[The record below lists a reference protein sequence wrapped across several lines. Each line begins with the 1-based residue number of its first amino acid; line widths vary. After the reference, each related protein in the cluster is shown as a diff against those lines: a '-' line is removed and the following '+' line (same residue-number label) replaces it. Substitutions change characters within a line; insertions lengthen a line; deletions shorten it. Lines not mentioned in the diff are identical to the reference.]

1 MSAATGPGSDG
12 ASLLSVQ
19 DVTMRFG
26 GLTAVKNVSVEV
38 PRGSITAVIG
48 PNGAGKTTLFNAIT
62 GVYEPTAGRVLVS
75 GHVPS
80 RQLTAGVIAGF
91 LGVGLATAILLTI
104 ALRIND
110 VWSASIVEL
119 VAAQQL
125 AMQQARAAAAD
136 GAAVAP
142 IPFDWTESARR
153 FITTLLGGGLA
164 WSWLPM
170 IAGFA
175 VGASGRAVIWSRTRR
190 TPDVVASAGVA
201 RTFQNILFPELSLVE
216 NVTVG
221 MDRRL
226 STGFI
231 GSLLALPSALRER
244 AQARA
249 EALKLLQFVGLG
261 EKAEDA
267 AGNLPYGHQRRLE
280 IARALASRPD
290 VILLDEPAAGMNPT
304 ETVDLMRLIRAIR
317 DNGTTVVLIEH
328 HMRVVMGISDRIHV
342 LQYGEKIAEGT
353 PTEIRNDPKCIEAYL
368 GKEELG

>member
-1 MSAATGPGSDG
+1 MS
-12 ASLLSVQ
+12 ASLLSVEG
-19 DVTMRFG
+19 VTMRFG

-38 PRGSITAVIG
+38 PRGTITAVIG

-62 GVYEPTAGRVLVS
+62 GVYEPTEGRVLVS

-80 RQLTAGVIAGF
+80 RELTPRVIAGF
-91 LGVGLATAILLTI
+91 VVIGLATALLVTI
-104 ALRIND
+104 GLRINEL
-110 VWSASIVEL
+110 WSASIVEL
-119 VAAQQL
+119 VEAQQL
-125 AMQQARAAAAD
+125 AMQEAAAKA
-136 GAAVAP
+136 GGTATAELAS
-142 IPFDWTESARR
+142 FDWGESIRR
-153 FITTLLGGGLA
+153 FFANLFGGGFA
-164 WSWLPM
+164 WTWLPM
-170 IAGFA
+170 LAGFA
-175 VGASGRAVIWSRTRR
+175 IGASGRAVIWSRTRR

-201 RTFQNILFPELSLVE
+201 RTFQNIRLFPELSLVE

-226 STGFI
+226 STGFV

-244 AQARA
+244 AKARGDA
-249 EALKLLQFVGLG
+249 MKLLEFVGLAD
-261 EKAEDA
+261 KAEDA

-280 IARALASRPD
+280 IARALASKPE

-317 DNGTTVVLIEH
+317 DAGTTVVLIEH

-353 PTEIRNDPKCIEAYL
+353 PVEIKNDPKCIEAYL

>member
-1 MSAATGPGSDG
+1 MSA
-12 ASLLSVQ
+12 SLISVES
-19 DVTMRFG
+19 VTMRFG
-26 GLTAVKNVSVEV
+26 GLTAVKDVSVEV
-38 PRGSITAVIG
+38 PAGRITAVIG

-75 GHVPS
+75 GRDPS
-80 RQLTAGVIAGF
+80 RSLDGRVILGCAATGV
-91 LGVGLATAILLTI
+91 ATAVFLAI
-104 ALRIND
+104 ALR
-110 VWSASIVEL
+110 AQEL
-119 VAAQQL
+119 WQVAVIDL
-125 AMQQARAAAAD
+125 Y
-136 GAAVAP
+136 VFLE
-142 IPFDWTESARR
+142 PFPWMKSLSTFVSSL
-153 FITTLLGGGLA
+153 FGGGA
-164 WSWLPM
+164 WGTWLPLLV
-170 IAGFA
+170 GL
-175 VGASGRAVIWSRTRR
+175 VLGASGRYVIWARTRR

-201 RTFQNILFPELSLVE
+201 RTFQNIRLFPELSLVE

-226 STGFI
+226 SSGFVAA
-231 GSLLALPSALRER
+231 LLALPSALRER
-244 AQARA
+244 ASSRA
-249 EALKLLQFVGLG
+249 EAMKLLDFVGLAD
-261 EKAEDA
+261 KAEDA

-317 DNGTTVVLIEH
+317 DRGTTVVLIEH

-353 PTEIRNDPKCIEAYL
+353 PDEIRNDPKCIEAYL